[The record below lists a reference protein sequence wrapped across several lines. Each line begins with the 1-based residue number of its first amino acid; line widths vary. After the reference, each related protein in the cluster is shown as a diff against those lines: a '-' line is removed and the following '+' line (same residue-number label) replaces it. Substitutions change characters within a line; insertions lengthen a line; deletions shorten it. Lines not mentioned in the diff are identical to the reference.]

1 MRNFSSRPPALPD
14 ENGLGMRDK
23 GGRTTSEMRELTTAV
38 NEVAILENR
47 SKSQRKMRKIIN
59 NAYIKPSETSNTL
72 SLRTNSINVVKR
84 LRSPRLTVPAALS
97 KAIVSVDNQGLSFGI
112 GGVVGVSYTQCYL
125 DKLGS
130 SSSMGIFRFF
140 GIQNSGCFWQISIP
154 HDCPCHFIFYHVQ
167 CFNIARVA

>member
-1 MRNFSSRPPALPD
+1 M
-14 ENGLGMRDK
+14 
-23 GGRTTSEMRELTTAV
+23 
-38 NEVAILENR
+38 
-47 SKSQRKMRKIIN
+47 N

-140 GIQNSGCFWQISIP
+140 GIQNSGLLLTDFHSTRLP
-154 HDCPCHFIFYHVQ
+154 LSFYFYHVQ
-167 CFNIARVA
+167 CLNIARVA